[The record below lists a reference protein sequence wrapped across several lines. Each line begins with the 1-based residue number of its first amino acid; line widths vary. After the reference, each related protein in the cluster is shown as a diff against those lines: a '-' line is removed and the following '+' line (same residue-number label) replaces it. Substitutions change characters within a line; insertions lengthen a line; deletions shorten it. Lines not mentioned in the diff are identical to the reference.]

1 MVLEKPHSQ
10 TLKEQKDNIEN
21 YAEHVD
27 FSDTG
32 NGRNLKH
39 TDVVKRFHRDK
50 DENNDDFIQMER
62 TNESGNEKVPS
73 HGEAFVAFVNELR
86 WFEAEKE
93 SNCILV
99 QGNKLKAIIII

>member
-1 MVLEKPHSQ
+1 MVLEEPHSQ
-10 TLKEQKDNIEN
+10 TLQEQKDNIEN

-39 TDVVKRFHRDK
+39 TDVMRRFHRDK
-50 DENNDDFIQMER
+50 DEHNDGFIQMER

-73 HGEAFVAFVNELR
+73 RGQAFVAFVKELLC
-86 WFEAEKE
+86 FEAEKE
-93 SNCILV
+93 CNCILV
-99 QGNKLKAIIII
+99 QGNKLNLI